1 VPQQQTQFTAAPD
14 LEYTGTSLSDEV
26 YRDGEQP
33 AEHWQS
39 LLASLKTMGAQAFS
53 KRSIK
58 AQRILRDDGAT
69 YNIYEDEQNPART
82 WDLDLVPSIIKSEE
96 WSGIESGLLERAEL
110 LDALLKDIYGSRDL
124 IRHGVIP
131 PEAVFAHRGFLRA
144 AHGIDMP
151 GEQSL
156 IIHAA
161 DMVRGASGEM
171 CVLTDR
177 TQAPS
182 GMGYALENRTVMSR
196 VLPSLF
202 RESQVHRLAPFFQ
215 RLRAKLNSLCHTQDQ
230 PRVVLLTPGAHNE
243 TYFEHAYLANYLGFM
258 LVQSGDL
265 VVRNGFVW
273 MKSLEGLSRV
283 DVILRRVDDWFCDPV
298 ELRNDSQLGVPGL
311 LEVVRAGRVAIAN
324 PLGSGILESPILL
337 RYMPEISKALFG
349 RELRLGS
356 VGTYWAG
363 DEGDL
368 QYIESHL
375 DELVIKPC
383 FRGAGERS
391 VLARN
396 LDADAKQKLLSTI
409 RQQPWSYVAQDCLIP
424 PHLPT
429 FNGRELVPRP
439 AILRSFAV
447 AGDTSFSLMPGGL
460 TRVGTEEGGFL
471 ISSQAGSQSKDT
483 WVIAS
488 EPEGSSEETKA
499 RDNVPQQSDSQ
510 LISLPSRVVEN
521 LFWFG
526 RYAERAEASLRILR
540 TVFMLLN
547 GEEPVSQTSRKHLL
561 RAVTEVTA
569 TLPGFNDADD
579 DMFANPDEE
588 LLLVAKDPNRVG
600 SVYFSLN
607 AMLRSAD
614 DSKELLSSD
623 TLRVINDIRDALEG
637 LDENLQGGLGLAPE
651 EALDPLVTALM
662 ALSGLSQESMIRGIG
677 WQFMEIGRR
686 LERGMQTIA
695 IMENLLTQS
704 VSESDENTMFQAL
717 LQSVE
722 ALVSYRRRYRAAVN
736 IQQVLEL
743 VLLDESNPRS
753 LLFQCM
759 QLREQVCKLPRTKA
773 SSYELSPE
781 ERAVIECET
790 NVRLSALNEICESPT
805 ETPERLKAHLDKL
818 NALLASTSDLVS
830 RKYFEH
836 RVGPQ
841 QLVSQNWEY

>member
-1 VPQQQTQFTAAPD
+1 MPQQQTQFIVPPE
-14 LEYTGTSLSDEV
+14 LEYSGSAMTDEV
-26 YRDGEQP
+26 FCGQEHA
-33 AEHWQS
+33 AEHWQT
-39 LLASLKTMGAQAFS
+39 LLGSLKTMGSLALA
-53 KRSIK
+53 KRSVK

-69 YNIYEDEQNPART
+69 YNIYDDSQNPART
-82 WDLDLVPSIIKSEE
+82 WDLDLVPSLIRSEE
-96 WSGIESGLLERAEL
+96 WSAIESGLLERAEL
-110 LDALLKDIYGSRDL
+110 LDALLKDIYGEREL

-131 PEAVFAHRGFLRA
+131 PEAIFAHRGFLRSS
-144 AHGIDMP
+144 HGIDMP
-151 GEQSL
+151 GEQNL
-156 IIHAA
+156 IIHAT
-161 DMVRGASGEM
+161 DMVRSQSGEM

-215 RLRAKLNSLCHTQDQ
+215 RFRSKLTSLSDTQDQ
-230 PRVVLLTPGAHNE
+230 PRVVLLTPGVHNE

-311 LEVVRAGRVAIAN
+311 LEVVRAGRVSIAN
-324 PLGSGILESPILL
+324 PLGAGILENPVLL
-337 RYMPEISKALFG
+337 RYMPEIGKALLG
-349 RELRLGS
+349 REPRLAS

-368 QYIESHL
+368 KYIESHL

-383 FRGAGERS
+383 FRGSGERS
-391 VLARN
+391 VLARE
-396 LDADAKQKLLSTI
+396 LSAEAKAKLLNTI
-409 RQQPWSYVAQDCLIP
+409 REKPWSYVAQECLIP

-429 FNGRELVPRP
+429 FDGSALVPRP
-439 AILRSFAV
+439 GILRTFAV
-447 AGDTSFSLMPGGL
+447 AGDTSFTLMPGGL
-460 TRVGTEEGGFL
+460 TRVGTEEGSFL
-471 ISSQAGSQSKDT
+471 ISGQVGSQSKDT

-488 EPEGSSEETKA
+488 EPEGGTEETKV
-499 RDNVPQQSDSQ
+499 RDSVPFQSDAQ

-526 RYAERAEASLRILR
+526 RYAERSEASLRILR

-547 GEEPVSQTSRKHLL
+547 GEERISETSRRQLL
-561 RAVTEVTA
+561 RTVTEVTA
-569 TLPGFNDADD
+569 TFPGFKEADETL
-579 DMFANPDEE
+579 FAEPENE

-623 TLRVINDIRDALEG
+623 TLRVINDIRDALET

-686 LERGMQTIA
+686 LERGMQTIS
-695 IMENLLTQS
+695 IMENLLTQD
-704 VSESDENTMFQAL
+704 VSENDENVLYQAL

-722 ALVSYRRRYRAAVN
+722 ALVSYRRRYRASVN
-736 IQQVLEL
+736 IRQVLEL

-759 QLREQVCKLPRTKA
+759 QLREQVCKLPRTKS

-781 ERAVIECET
+781 ERSVIECET
-790 NVRLSALNEICESPT
+790 TVRLSALDEICSKPEQ
-805 ETPERLKAHLDKL
+805 TPERLKAHLEKL
-818 NALLASTSDLVS
+818 NALLANTSNLVS

>member
-1 VPQQQTQFTAAPD
+1 VPQQQTQFTAAPE
-14 LEYTGTSLSDEV
+14 LEYGGTTLTDEV
-26 YRDGEQP
+26 FGADEQP
-33 AEHWQS
+33 AEHWHS
-39 LLASLKTMGAQAFS
+39 LLGSLKTMGVVAFS
-53 KRSIK
+53 KRVKK

-69 YNIYEDEQNPART
+69 YNIYEDSQNPART
-82 WDLDLVPSIIKSEE
+82 WDLDLVPSLIRSEE
-96 WSGIESGLLERAEL
+96 WSAIESGLLERAEL

-131 PEAVFAHRGFLRA
+131 PEAIFAHRGFLRA
-144 AHGIDMP
+144 SHGLDMP
-151 GEQSL
+151 GEQNL

-161 DMVRGASGEM
+161 DMVRGPSGEM

-215 RLRAKLNSLCHTQDQ
+215 RLRTKLTSLSHTQDQ
-230 PRVVLLTPGAHNE
+230 PRVVLLTPGVHNE

-324 PLGSGILESPILL
+324 PLGAGILENPILL
-337 RYMPEISKALFG
+337 RFMPEISKALLG
-349 RELRLGS
+349 REPRLAS

-363 DEGDL
+363 DESDL
-368 QYIESHL
+368 NYIESHL

-383 FRGAGERS
+383 FRGSGERS
-391 VLARN
+391 VMARE
-396 LDADAKQKLLSTI
+396 LDSDAKERLLATI
-409 RQQPWSYVAQDCLIP
+409 RQKPELYVAQDCLIP
-424 PHLPT
+424 PHMPT
-429 FNGRELVPRP
+429 FDGVGLVPRP
-439 AILRSFAV
+439 GILRSFAV

-471 ISSQAGSQSKDT
+471 ISSQVGSQSKDT

-488 EPEGSSEETKA
+488 EPEGSAEETKS
-499 RDNVPQQSDSQ
+499 RESMPLQSDSQ

-547 GEEPVSQTSRKHLL
+547 GEEPVSQTSRRHLL
-561 RAVTEVTA
+561 RTVTEVTA
-569 TLPGFNDADD
+569 TFPGFKDADD
-579 DMFANPDEE
+579 SLFAEPENE

-623 TLRVINDIRDALEG
+623 TLRVINDIRDALDG
-637 LDENLQGGLGLAPE
+637 LDESLQGGLGFAPE

-686 LERGMQTIA
+686 LERGMQTIS
-695 IMENLLTQS
+695 IMENLLTQK
-704 VSESDENTMFQAL
+704 VSESDENTLYQAL

-736 IQQVLEL
+736 TRQVLEL

-759 QLREQVCKLPRTKA
+759 QLRDQVCKLPRTKS

-781 ERAVIECET
+781 ERSVIECET
-790 NVRLSALNEICESPT
+790 SVRLSSLDAICEVAE

-818 NALLASTSDLVS
+818 NDLLANTSDLVS

-836 RVGPQ
+836 RVGPK
-841 QLVSQNWEY
+841 QLVNQNWEY